1 MGLTVWAPPTRK
13 QKKMINPRRILSY
26 TLRHLYLYR
35 RSLPRLMEIFYWP
48 LLDLVLWG
56 FVGLYLTRYKGSVP
70 NFVAFFLGALILWDI
85 LFRSQQ
91 GISVSFLEDL
101 WSHNLINIFISP
113 LSPVEYV
120 ISLLVMSLIKL
131 TLASTV
137 LVVLAYVL
145 YSFNIFT
152 MGPALIPLALN
163 LIIMGWSIGV
173 ITTAIILRYG
183 QEAEVLAWGLALL
196 FQPISA
202 VFYPVSVLPTWLQ
215 HVVAFIPS
223 AHVFEGMRAIIAGGP
238 FPTSHLV
245 WALLLNVAYVTVS
258 VLFFSW
264 NFKGVKEQGL
274 LAKTGE

>member
-1 MGLTVWAPPTRK
+1 
-13 QKKMINPRRILSY
+13 MINTKRVLLY

-48 LLDLVLWG
+48 ILDLALWG
-56 FVGLYLTRYKGSVP
+56 FVGLYLTRHEGSVP
-70 NFVAFFLGALILWDI
+70 GFVSFFLGALILWDI

-101 WSHNLINIFISP
+101 WSRNLLNIFISP

-120 ISLLVMSLIKL
+120 ISLIVMSLIKL
-131 TLASTV
+131 LLATCV
-137 LVVLAYVL
+137 LTFLAYFL

-152 MGPALIPLALN
+152 IGPALIPLALN
-163 LIIMGWSIGV
+163 LIIMGWSIGI

-183 QEAEVLAWGLALL
+183 QQAEVLAWGLALL

-202 VFYPVSVLPTWLQ
+202 VFYPVEVLPRWLQ
-215 HVVAFIPS
+215 HIVQFIPS
-223 AHVFEGMRAIIAGGP
+223 AHVFEGMRAVIAQNP
-238 FPTSHLV
+238 FPTGHLI
-245 WALLLNVAYVTVS
+245 WAILLNVAYVTIS

-264 NFKGVKEQGL
+264 NFKTVKERGL
-274 LAKTGE
+274 LVKTGE